1 MQVFVLT
8 VLDKIKDIS
17 LKYSQGSVT
26 VFKRWQTIMKPES

>member
-1 MQVFVLT
+1 MVMRQMQVFVLT

-26 VFKRWQTIMKPES
+26 VFKR

>member
-1 MQVFVLT
+1 MMMVMRQMQVFVLT

-26 VFKRWQTIMKPES
+26 VFKR